1 MVEMLDVDAQLWLS
15 VYWTLYREGAYH
27 FWVKNVDSWLADAQR
42 IHGNHFHICVDP
54 VRSLQV
60 SVITY
65 MPPVST
71 YQNLRYMLLQHHGFA
86 KI

>member
-1 MVEMLDVDAQLWLS
+1 MEII
-15 VYWTLYREGAYH
+15 YT
-27 FWVKNVDSWLADAQR
+27 
-42 IHGNHFHICVDP
+42 CVDP